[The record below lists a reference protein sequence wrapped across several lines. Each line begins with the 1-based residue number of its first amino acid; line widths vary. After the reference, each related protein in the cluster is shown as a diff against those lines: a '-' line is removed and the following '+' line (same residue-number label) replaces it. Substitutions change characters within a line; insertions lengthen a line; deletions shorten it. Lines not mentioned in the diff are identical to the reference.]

1 MNLKLGQ
8 FHQKW
13 SFSGTRLV
21 ECGWTWCFCFL
32 FNCVCHPCDIF
43 VTWKIARKVHLP
55 EVSFLLISGILLYA
69 YGIVGMRSNHSD
81 PLLVR
86 FFVLISV
93 LILILA
99 LDLGRRRLKQIKNDL
114 IVQRC
119 TTCIF
124 LLPSCKCF
132 RDRWFQI
139 KWWSD
144 HAWRLSDVVLRIQ
157 YVPRCTHRRFRLLR
171 NSPAKLLYEGCH
183 AQARRICKLLIDWF
197 SKYTVITNK
206 VQVALYRVLNDSR
219 S

>member
-1 MNLKLGQ
+1 MGQ
-8 FHQKW
+8 FYQKW
-13 SFSGTRLV
+13 PFSGTRLV

-69 YGIVGMRSNHSD
+69 YGLVGMRSNHSD
-81 PLLVR
+81 PFLPYGSSSL
-86 FFVLISV
+86 FPSWSSFWPSISV
-93 LILILA
+93 
-99 LDLGRRRLKQIKNDL
+99 DGGSKRIKNDL

-119 TTCIF
+119 TACIF

-171 NSPAKLLYEGCH
+171 NSPAKLLYEGCY
-183 AQARRICKLLIDWF
+183 AQARRICKLLIDRF
-197 SKYTVITNK
+197 SKYTVIS
-206 VQVALYRVLNDSR
+206 YES
-219 S
+219 

>member
-1 MNLKLGQ
+1 MTFSSRGRLQERCTYQK
-8 FHQKW
+8 FHFCSSLEFYFMLMALSECDQIIRIRYWYGSSSLFPSW
-13 SFSGTRLV
+13 S
-21 ECGWTWCFCFL
+21 
-32 FNCVCHPCDIF
+32 
-43 VTWKIARKVHLP
+43 
-55 EVSFLLISGILLYA
+55 SFWPS
-69 YGIVGMRSNHSD
+69 
-81 PLLVR
+81 
-86 FFVLISV
+86 ISV
-93 LILILA
+93 
-99 LDLGRRRLKQIKNDL
+99 DGGLKRIKNDL

-144 HAWRLSDVVLRIQ
+144 HAWRLSDVVPGIQ
-157 YVPRCTHRRFRLLR
+157 HVPRCTHRRFRLLR

-183 AQARRICKLLIDWF
+183 AQARRICKFLIDWF

-206 VQVALYRVLNDSR
+206 EQLVLYMLLNDFR

>member
-1 MNLKLGQ
+1 MNSKMGE

-13 SFSGTRLV
+13 PFSGTRLV

-99 LDLGRRRLKQIKNDL
+99 LDLGRRRLKTDQKWFDRTKMHYLRISFA
-114 IVQRC
+114 IVQM
-119 TTCIF
+119 F
-124 LLPSCKCF
+124 P
-132 RDRWFQI
+132 
-139 KWWSD
+139 
-144 HAWRLSDVVLRIQ
+144 
-157 YVPRCTHRRFRLLR
+157 RLLVS
-171 NSPAKLLYEGCH
+171 N
-183 AQARRICKLLIDWF
+183 QM
-197 SKYTVITNK
+197 VI
-206 VQVALYRVLNDSR
+206 R
-219 S
+219 SCLTSVRCGT